1 MLGSVSMLFLLRFG
15 NVWELLCF
23 VLVCESYWQSTPFQ
37 NLDLVPPDYI
47 FWVSSVPLRFFY
59 YSNFR
64 GLTLS
69 ISSRF
74 EKITSRPFGP
84 MCLSLFLDQYFSQVF
99 STLQISIRFHF
110 LPFFDLS
117 EGKVVKTSLFL
128 LNCKRLNS
136 VICIFLSNV
145 CF

>member
-1 MLGSVSMLFLLRFG
+1 MVS
-15 NVWELLCF
+15 
-23 VLVCESYWQSTPFQ
+23 
-37 NLDLVPPDYI
+37 PDYI
-47 FWVSSVPLRFFY
+47 SWVSSVPLRFLY
-59 YSNFR
+59 YLNFR

-110 LPFFDLS
+110 LLFSDLS
-117 EGKVVKTSLFL
+117 EGKVVKTSLNL
-128 LNCKRLNS
+128 LTCKRQNS
-136 VICIFLSNV
+136 VICIFLCYCLLLNLKCVISTNERLSLYV
-145 CF
+145 LSACLVNACAVTFIS